1 MNRLILIGNG
11 FDLAHG
17 LKTSYADFIDWY
29 WTKRV
34 RELWNIVSNI
44 SDDGLCKLTIKNNT
58 WNIFAFNNSL
68 HPNTNDGRTLINH
81 IKNHFEEISVKYAP
95 MFQDICDSVETK
107 KWVDIE
113 DIFYKHLVKANKNN
127 HSSEAVNKE
136 LETIK
141 SFLIKYLNEI
151 EKKITK
157 NIIIPAIQEKFSEPI
172 KENDIAIGSM
182 KTFNNWFS
190 IDNKPDKILLL
201 NFNYTSTISKYLSN
215 FTIFET
221 KPLQINIHGSLNN
234 PQSII
239 FGYGDELDENY
250 KMLLN
255 KNDNEY
261 LKNIKSFRYLENS
274 NRKNLLGFMENSP
287 FQVYI
292 MGHSCG
298 ISDRTLLNKIFEH
311 KNCLSIKPFYYTKED
326 GIDNYLEITQ
336 NILRNFTDMKLTSDK
351 VVDKTLCECLPQKKR
366 I

>member
-58 WNIFAFNNSL
+58 WNVFAFNSL
-68 HPNTNDGRTLINH
+68 PPNTNDGRRIINH
-81 IKNHFEEISVKYAP
+81 MENHSNEISVKYAP
-95 MFQDICDSVETK
+95 MFQDICDSVEIK

-113 DIFYKHLVKANKNN
+113 DIFYKHLVKANKNS
-127 HSSEAVNKE
+127 HSSESVNKE

-151 EKKITK
+151 EKKIPK
-157 NIIIPAIQEKFSEPI
+157 NIIIPDIQEKFSEPI
-172 KENDIAIGSM
+172 KENDIAIGST
-182 KTFNNWFS
+182 KTFNDWFS
-190 IDNKPDKILLL
+190 FDHKPDKILLL
-201 NFNYTSTISKYLSN
+201 NFNYTSTISKYLSK

-221 KPLQINIHGSLNN
+221 KPTPLNIHGSLNN

-255 KNDNEY
+255 KNDNEF
-261 LKNIKSFRYLENS
+261 LKNIKSFRYFESS
-274 NRKNLLGFMENSP
+274 NHKNLLSFMESSH

-311 KNCLSIKPFYYTKED
+311 KNCISIKPFYYKKED
-326 GIDNYLEITQ
+326 GTDNYLEIAQ
-336 NILRNFTDMKLTSDK
+336 NISRNLTNTRQNSK
-351 VVDKTLCECLPQKKR
+351 KIVDKTLCECLPQKKR